1 VIRRGFLA
9 AALAAGWSLAA
20 AGQARAQLFA
30 TVAPAVGGGATDNA
44 TLTANGATPT
54 GDAFGT
60 AGGSLHLRYQTP
72 RANQAIGY
80 RFMLTHYVDTDVPVT
95 DGLYNALMIASSFT
109 PTARLALQLNLNME
123 LSRVSNIDPA
133 NPVTV
138 APQAALAGSTLYLN
152 TTVSQGMGYQPD
164 ARHSYSELLTF
175 SQLRYPEAATPLPTT
190 TLVSVLLRG
199 TLLLGRE
206 LYGVD
211 LSVGDSY
218 TPTDPAIMQGTFA
231 QGQTFLAQALFGWR
245 HELSPMWSTLLQAG
259 PSVLVKLDG
268 TGVLAPAG
276 SATINYSRVPW
287 FAGLT
292 LSQAPAANIYFGDAT
307 ITDQVMARVGLPL
320 TRNELIYVGGFGAY
334 LYARVAN
341 GQAQLARDFDQFSG
355 GLSLF
360 VRFGR
365 LPIAG
370 AATYMALTQRGS
382 NLPNHEIPD
391 LARQTVLVTISGVLN
406 FGKGTPPLF
415 GGLL

>member
-1 VIRRGFLA
+1 VIRRGVLA
-9 AALAAGWSLAA
+9 AALAGWSLAA

-30 TVAPAVGGGATDNA
+30 TVTPAVGGGATDNA
-44 TLTANGATPT
+44 TLTANGVTPT

-72 RANQAIGY
+72 RASTAIGY
-80 RFMLTHYVDTDVPVT
+80 RFMLTHYVETDVPVS
-95 DGLYNALMIASSFT
+95 DGLYNALMIGSSFN
-109 PTARLALQLNLNME
+109 PTARLGLQLNLNME

-152 TTVSQGMGYQPD
+152 TTVGQGMNYQPD
-164 ARHSYSELLTF
+164 ARHGYSELLTF
-175 SQLRYPEAATPLPTT
+175 SQLRYPGAAMPLPTT
-190 TLVSVLLRG
+190 TLVSLLLRG
-199 TLLLGRE
+199 TLLRGRE
-206 LYGVD
+206 LFGVD

-218 TPTDPAIMQGTFA
+218 TPTDPALMQGTFA
-231 QGQTFLAQALFGWR
+231 QGQTFLAQALLGWR

-268 TGVLAPAG
+268 TGVLAP
-276 SATINYSRVPW
+276 W
-287 FAGLT
+287 FAALT

-320 TRNELIYVGGFGAY
+320 TRSELIYVGGFGAY
-334 LYARVAN
+334 LYARIAD
-341 GQAQLARDFDQFSG
+341 GQAQLARDFDQLSG
-355 GLSLF
+355 GVSLF
-360 VRFGR
+360 VRFGH
-365 LPIAG
+365 LPLAG

-382 NLPNHEIPD
+382 SLPNHEIPD